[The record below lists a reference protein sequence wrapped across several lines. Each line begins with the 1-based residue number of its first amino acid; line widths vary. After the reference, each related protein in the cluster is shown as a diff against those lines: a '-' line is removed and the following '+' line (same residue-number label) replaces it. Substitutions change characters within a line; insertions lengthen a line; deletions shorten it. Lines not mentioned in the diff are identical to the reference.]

1 LAIANSKLHAIAK
14 PRKFQLAAAT
24 ESVRERSRIVFAKE
38 GVKPMKAIIAFVFT
52 VTFMIATA
60 VAQEPGRPP
69 HPPNMPGGADNI
81 PHPPHPP
88 NPDPLAHLMFPPDM
102 IMAHARQLNLTD
114 EQRTFMRSEIQKTTA
129 SFQDL
134 QWKLQDQ
141 MELLQETMKSTSL
154 NEQQVLAQIVKVLDI
169 EREIKRLHIGLAVR
183 LKNRLTPEQQ
193 EQLHQIRVQPR

>member
-1 LAIANSKLHAIAK
+1 
-14 PRKFQLAAAT
+14 
-24 ESVRERSRIVFAKE
+24 
-38 GVKPMKAIIAFVFT
+38 MKAIIAFVFT
-52 VTFMIATA
+52 ITFLVATA
-60 VAQEPGRPP
+60 VAQEQGPPPQSP

-81 PHPPHPP
+81 PRPPHPP

-114 EQRTFMRSEIQKTTA
+114 EQKAFLRSEIQKTTA

-141 MELLQETMKSTSL
+141 MELLQETMKSASV
-154 NEQQVLAQIVKVLDI
+154 NEQQVLAQLDKVLDI

-193 EQLHQIRVQPR
+193 DQLHKMRMDHHPGMPGGPEN